1 MVEVENK
8 ASFLAAL
15 RTGVNLFAGA
25 GWSVLSQ
32 SAEGTLPV
40 GGTLAEDLRA
50 HFNVDPHKALDL
62 PQLHTVIAAQ
72 KSQELERYLRSRFTV
87 RSYDPRYSV
96 LERINLRSIFT
107 TNIDDLF
114 EKILAGSTSYFL
126 NDVYSR
132 GTAAANNAID
142 IVKLH
147 GSVLDENRPFVFGP
161 LDIASAAT
169 ADPDRW
175 MLLRQRLHEAPTL
188 FAGYA
193 VRDAGTLQMLRA
205 GTANQEI
212 PADAWVQVRPSSND
226 PAMLDYYRAL
236 GFQIIVAETD
246 ELLDLLADE
255 LETRATAKPA
265 DPVITNIPPSGQV
278 VARPLEDFF
287 LGAAPTWS
295 DIYAQQVPRT
305 AHFRTIA
312 NNVAAKANT
321 LVSGIPGSGKTTL
334 LMQVAAHVPF
344 DGPRVMLNS
353 PSGPEAQLLARQIG
367 SRAALVLIDNVAG
380 DIEALLHLSRLP
392 HSVIVA
398 ADRDYNLSSV
408 SHRIAKADIGAQ
420 LAISS
425 VSKPD
430 LQRVWNAIPVRVR
443 RRHME
448 WPETSSSLT
457 PTVHE
462 MVRANVSDRSLDER
476 LIEYANSIY
485 RSDPE
490 DAYMLMLAC
499 YMHYGRVPLSMDVVI
514 AFFRDSVDDFRD
526 LYAMLDAVGELLG
539 EHTGSEVRGD
549 QDYFAARSL
558 QVAEN
563 VLHGV
568 PGTALRAMLERFQQN
583 ISPMRVV
590 SYDVFRR
597 RAYDYRLYRRAFP
610 SWQDGAAEY
619 DKVKEKIRSF
629 DAAQEYYVEQQK
641 ALFLSEYKQYD
652 EAFREIDHARG
663 ARRRVNWT
671 IENTYNR
678 ILFRANV
685 DKAAAMSEAQNLC
698 FRALDGLEEAYEKD
712 ERKGQHAIV
721 FSDSALRLSRVVD
734 RSLSVQYLEEA
745 ERMLQ
750 GLLTGPE
757 AWLDRPRFVI
767 REVRQRLR
775 DLS

>member
-1 MVEVENK
+1 MIEVENK
-8 ASFLAAL
+8 ASFLAAI
-15 RTGVNLFAGA
+15 RSGINLFAGA
-25 GWSVLSQ
+25 GWSVLAES
-32 SAEGTLPV
+32 SAGRLPV
-40 GGTLAEDLRA
+40 GDQLSKDLRV
-50 HFNVDPHKALDL
+50 HFGVDPHEALDL
-62 PQLHTVIAAQ
+62 PQLHTVIASKNTQ
-72 KSQELERYLRSRFTV
+72 DLEQYLRTRFSVT
-87 RSYDPRYSV
+87 RFDPRYSV
-96 LERINLRSIFT
+96 LERMALKSIFT

-114 EKILAGSTSYFL
+114 ERVLAASTTHFL
-126 NDVYSR
+126 NDAYSR
-132 GTAAANNAID
+132 GTAGAANAID

-161 LDIASAAT
+161 LDIAVAAT

-212 PADAWVQVRPSSND
+212 PADAWVQIRPSNSD
-226 PAMLDYYRAL
+226 PAMLDYFRAL
-236 GFQIIVAETD
+236 GFQIIVGETD
-246 ELLDLLADE
+246 ELLDLLDKELGADE
-255 LETRATAKPA
+255 RIEPA
-265 DPVITNIPPSGQV
+265 DPVITNIPSSGQV
-278 VARPLEDFF
+278 AARPLEDFF

-305 AHFRTIA
+305 EHYRTIA
-312 NNVAAKANT
+312 NNVAANANT
-321 LVSGIPGSGKTTL
+321 LISGIPGSGKTTL
-334 LMQVAAHVPF
+334 LMQIAAHVPF

-353 PSGPEAQLLARQIG
+353 PSAPEAQLLGRQIG
-367 SRAALVLIDNVAG
+367 NRRALVLVDNVSG
-380 DIEALLHLSRLP
+380 DIEALVQLTRLSNAV
-392 HSVIVA
+392 VIA

-408 SHRIAKADIGAQ
+408 SHRIAKSKIQAQ
-420 LAISS
+420 VAISS
-425 VSKPD
+425 VVKQD
-430 LQRVWNAIPVRVR
+430 LQKVWNAIPVRVR
-443 RRHME
+443 RRLME

-462 MVRANVSDRSLDER
+462 MVRANVSQKSLDER

-514 AFFRDSVDDFRD
+514 AFYRDTVADFRD
-526 LYAMLDAVGELLG
+526 LYAMLDAVGDLLG
-539 EHTGSEVRGD
+539 EHTGAEAKND

-568 PGTALRAMLERFQQN
+568 PGSALRALLERFQQN

-610 SWQDGAAEY
+610 SWQDGAEEY

-641 ALFLSEYKQYD
+641 ALFLSEHKQYE

-663 ARRRVNWT
+663 ARKRVNWT

-685 DKAAAMSEAQNLC
+685 DKAALAPEAENLC
-698 FRALDGLEEAYEKD
+698 FRALDGLEEAHEKD
-712 ERKGQHAIV
+712 ERKGQHALV
-721 FSDSALRLSRVVD
+721 FSDSALRLSRAVD
-734 RSLSVQYLEEA
+734 QNLSVEYLEKA
-745 ERMLQ
+745 EEMLK
-750 GLLTGPE
+750 GLQVGPE
-757 AWLDRPRFVI
+757 AWLDRPRFVL